1 MTKASDRNAENMEM
15 DRPKSNPSSS
25 IIGTRKKLRTSTM
38 PSIEA
43 VNNLD
48 GGLVKYLSL
57 SPMSY
62 NSRRNSTELNRVIN
76 DSRGGCQS
84 SRASCNPVNT
94 EFRKSHE
101 SSQIGN
107 ISSSPSFIKS
117 AESTTTN
124 RSNSK
129 LSSPLGKLS
138 LTPRISSISR
148 EAIEGNVLKTSD
160 RNKSPSDMVGIK
172 KISAVLKSP
181 TVDYHEDSK
190 KFFVSS
196 SPTIKSS
203 SKKISKT
210 ANKSKTESSPKVITS
225 PFSLSL
231 KHNRSPFSGGKSP
244 QTVVID
250 LSPIVQA

>member
-1 MTKASDRNAENMEM
+1 MTKASDRNAKNMEM
-15 DRPKSNPSSS
+15 DLPKSHSSSS

-48 GGLVKYLSL
+48 GGLVKHLSL

-76 DSRGGCQS
+76 DSRDECQS

-101 SSQIGN
+101 SSQIGD
-107 ISSSPSFIKS
+107 ISSSPSYIKS
-117 AESTTTN
+117 TESTTTS
-124 RSNSK
+124 RINSK
-129 LSSPLGKLS
+129 LSSPLGKFS

-148 EAIEGNVLKTSD
+148 EAIEGNMLRTSD
-160 RNKSPSDMVGIK
+160 RNKSPSDRVGRK
-172 KISAVLKSP
+172 EISVVLKSL
-181 TVDYHEDSK
+181 TIGYHEDSK
-190 KFFVSS
+190 MFFVSS

-203 SKKISKT
+203 SIFFRRLRINQKL
-210 ANKSKTESSPKVITS
+210 NHLLKSLLLH
-225 PFSLSL
+225 F
-231 KHNRSPFSGGKSP
+231 HYH
-244 QTVVID
+244 
-250 LSPIVQA
+250 